1 MLKMRA
7 NEDGIRLDQVQLS
20 VASNK
25 SATFCTKHM
34 TTPAGEAGPPG
45 PAGPSWSLWPARSRR
60 QQLSCLPKFRQRSEE
75 FLFWLPAGSSSA
87 VQINWRAH
95 VHSSLAAH
103 QRRWQAV
110 HTNQGTATMRYQVLT
125 SLMIN

>member
-1 MLKMRA
+1 MRLPLLVILA
-7 NEDGIRLDQVQLS
+7 AFLLAACGQSEP
-20 VASNK
+20 
-25 SATFCTKHM
+25 
-34 TTPAGEAGPPG
+34 PAKGRGRA
-45 PAGPSWSLWPARSRR
+45 ARSRR

-75 FLFWLPAGSSSA
+75 FLFWLPAKSSSA

-110 HTNQGTATMRYQVLT
+110 YTNQGTATMRYQVLT